1 MMTKEDF
8 YRLARENAKKK
19 ITEFCYGIECTT
31 CPFKSP
37 DCVTKAFY
45 ELLEENYELKE
56 KLKKVKEKNPI
67 YKLTQFEYDL
77 INSVNEKYNFDTDL
91 SFDEVEILMDMSE
104 KCYFEGIKNR
114 CVLITTILENC
125 EVIGDD

>member
-1 MMTKEDF
+1 MTKDDF
-8 YRLARENAKKK
+8 YRLARENAKKR

-37 DCVTKAFY
+37 DCTTKAFY

-56 KLKKVKEKNPI
+56 KLKNVREKKPI
-67 YKLTQFEYDL
+67 YKLTQFEYD
-77 INSVNEKYNFDTDL
+77 
-91 SFDEVEILMDMSE
+91 
-104 KCYFEGIKNR
+104 
-114 CVLITTILENC
+114 LITTILENC

>member
-56 KLKKVKEKNPI
+56 KLEKVKEKNPI

-77 INSVNEKYNFDTDL
+77 INLVNEKYN
-91 SFDEVEILMDMSE
+91 
-104 KCYFEGIKNR
+104 
-114 CVLITTILENC
+114 TILENC